1 MLVQSLDEND
11 FEVPFDLEQAVIK
24 NKTTKKEI
32 FFISYLL
39 KFEIKLEFNSK
50 IYFILKKS
58 TILFEQYY

>member
-1 MLVQSLDEND
+1 MQSLDEND

-24 NKTTKKEI
+24 NKTTIKEI